1 MKPWIGILLA
11 VSLIANIALITFGL
25 TIHLK
30 MRRFHTL
37 DGRIALMEEKFS
49 LRPEQ
54 TGEILQASR
63 DFIAELERIA
73 PKPSS
78 AESDFLTEGTA
89 RQPDFARVE
98 TAIISLQAREQASA
112 DARRRLALRILKV
125 LEPEQRRQL
134 LETHKRRPAPP
145 NHLNLPPLG
154 PVLSLLPDEKNE
166 GFPLPPD

>member
-1 MKPWIGILLA
+1 MKSWNGILLA

-25 TIHLK
+25 TIHFK

-63 DFIAELERIA
+63 DFYAELERVA
-73 PKPSS
+73 PESKS
-78 AESDFLTEGTA
+78 AESDFLAAGVA
-89 RQPDFARVE
+89 LQPDFARLE
-98 TAIISLQAREQASA
+98 TAIISLQAREHASA
-112 DARRRLALRILKV
+112 DARRRLVLRILKI

-134 LETHKRRPAPP
+134 LEIHKRHPAPP

-154 PVLSLLPDEKNE
+154 PVLSLLPVGKNAD
-166 GFPLPPD
+166 FPPPPD